1 MQSENYGQLLDFA
14 AHLWG
19 IEPEY
24 WDIWGRKHFTSNE
37 TKQAVLKGM
46 GVRTGTAQSLR
57 ESIEA
62 RRRKE
67 WTRLV
72 PPCVVWGRPA
82 ARRDSA
88 TTARARGAGAR
99 NRPGGDS
106 RRGRRSMLA
115 GIRAARFSRVG
126 HGRVRWPPLRPE
138 ADRTAGRI
146 AAGLSRSACAAGGF
160 AAVHA
165 THCDAGAGLRACSA
179 GRRRQSRGGGAG
191 ALRSAFRAQLGVR
204 RPARP
209 ARRHRLDRGGHPR

>member
-72 PPCVVWGRPA
+72 PPCVVAGQQGSIVLLLLAPA
-82 ARRDSA
+82 ELAWE
-88 TTARARGAGAR
+88 TARVE
-99 NRPGGDS
+99 
-106 RRGRRSMLA
+106 
-115 GIRAARFSRVG
+115 I
-126 HGRVRWPPLRPE
+126 HE
-138 ADRTAGRI
+138 
-146 AAGLSRSACAAGGF
+146 
-160 AAVHA
+160 
-165 THCDAGAGLRACSA
+165 
-179 GRRRQSRGGGAG
+179 
-191 ALRSAFRAQLGVR
+191 
-204 RPARP
+204 
-209 ARRHRLDRGGHPR
+209 